1 VVGVFLVHAHHHKAA
16 PSGQRMMRG
25 SIIYCS
31 GAIPVAAT
39 QVQQK
44 GHKMSV
50 KINGYDLPSHISYSQ
65 LTTWLDCGWKYYL
78 SRIVQLKEDGSWW
91 LVGGSSVHEAT
102 EAFDHAMYQE
112 VGK

>member
-1 VVGVFLVHAHHHKAA
+1 
-16 PSGQRMMRG
+16 
-25 SIIYCS
+25 
-31 GAIPVAAT
+31 
-39 QVQQK
+39 
-44 GHKMSV
+44 MSV

-102 EAFDHAMYQE
+102 EAFDQAMYRDCGQMSKPSISQKYPRPSVE
-112 VGK
+112 RYVGQG